1 MLTPELL
8 QAADQLWSAAEHR
21 QPCPPVRDAIGQAA
35 AGGADP
41 IALAYAIQQHNTQRA
56 LAAGRR
62 LVGRKIGL
70 TSTVVQRQL
79 GVDQPD
85 FGMLFADM
93 ARQDG
98 EEIDCG
104 DVMQP
109 KVEAEVALVLERD
122 LPHAVHT
129 VADVIRATA
138 FALPAIEIVG
148 SRVADWNIR
157 LTDTVADN
165 ASSGLFVLGTRPVPL
180 AALDLVNCGM
190 SMELAGEP
198 VAVGAGAACL
208 GNPLNA
214 AVWLANTMSRVG
226 APLRAGDV
234 ILTGAL
240 GPMVPVR
247 PGQVFTARIEGLG
260 AVTASF
266 RAASKEGNA

>member
-1 MLTPELL
+1 MLNPELIEV
-8 QAADQLWSAAEHR
+8 ADRLRFAAEHG
-21 QPCPPVRDAIGQAA
+21 QPCPPLRDAIAQAA
-35 AGGADP
+35 GANADP
-41 IALAYAIQQHNTQRA
+41 IALAYAIQQHNTEHA
-56 LAAGRR
+56 LGAGRR
-62 LVGRKIGL
+62 LIGRKIGL
-70 TSTVVQRQL
+70 TSVAVQRQL

-98 EEIDCG
+98 EEIDCA
-104 DVMQP
+104 DVLQP
-109 KVEAEVALVLERD
+109 KVEAEIALVLEHD

-148 SRVADWNIR
+148 SRIAGWDIR
-157 LTDTVADN
+157 LADTIADN
-165 ASSGLFVLGTRPVPL
+165 ASSGLYVLGTRPVSL
-180 AALDLVNCGM
+180 GALDLVHCGM
-190 SMELAGEP
+190 VMELAGEP
-198 VAVGAGAACL
+198 VSVGTGAACL

-226 APLRAGDV
+226 APLKAGDT

-240 GPMVPVR
+240 GPMVAVQ
-247 PGQVFTARIEGLG
+247 PGNVFTARIEGLG

-266 RAASKEGNA
+266 QPVNKGDA

>member
-1 MLTPELL
+1 MLNPELI
-8 QAADQLWSAAEHR
+8 QAADQLWSAAER
-21 QPCPPVRDAIGQAA
+21 REPCPPVRDAIAQ
-35 AGGADP
+35 AGGHGA
-41 IALAYAIQQHNTQRA
+41 ALIEQAYAIQQYNTERA
-56 LAAGRR
+56 LRAGRR

-70 TSTVVQRQL
+70 TAKSVQRQL

-98 EEIDCG
+98 EDIDCA

-122 LPHAVHT
+122 LPHSVHT

-148 SRVADWNIR
+148 SRIAGWDIL
-157 LTDTVADN
+157 LTDTIADN
-165 ASSGLFVLGTRPVPL
+165 ASSGLFVLVTRPVL
-180 AALDLVNCGM
+180 LGALDLANCGM
-190 SMELAGEP
+190 SMELNGDP
-198 VAVGAGAACL
+198 VSVGAGAACL

-226 APLRAGDV
+226 APLKAGDV

-240 GPMVPVR
+240 GPMATVQ
-247 PGQVFTARIEGLG
+247 PGNVFTARIEGLG
-260 AVTASF
+260 AVTAAF
-266 RAASKEGNA
+266 RAAA

>member
-1 MLTPELL
+1 MLNPELIE
-8 QAADQLWSAAEHR
+8 AADQLWFAAERR
-21 QPCPPVRDAIGQAA
+21 QPCLPVRDAIAHA
-35 AGGADP
+35 SAGGADP
-41 IALAYAIQQHNTQRA
+41 IAQAYAIQQYNTERA
-56 LAAGRR
+56 LRAGRR

-70 TSTVVQRQL
+70 TAKSVQRQL

-98 EEIDCG
+98 EDIDCA
-104 DVMQP
+104 DVLQP

-122 LPHAVHT
+122 LPHEVNT

-148 SRVADWNIR
+148 SRVAGWDIR
-157 LTDTVADN
+157 LTDTIADN
-165 ASSGLFVLGTRPVPL
+165 ASSSLFVLGTRPVSL
-180 AALDLVNCGM
+180 GALDLANCGM
-190 SMELAGEP
+190 SMELNGDP
-198 VAVGAGAACL
+198 VSVGAGAACL

-226 APLRAGDV
+226 APLKAGDV

-240 GPMVPVR
+240 GPMATVQ
-247 PGQVFTARIEGLG
+247 PGNVFTARIEGLG
-260 AVTASF
+260 AVTAAF
-266 RAASKEGNA
+266 RADSKQGDA